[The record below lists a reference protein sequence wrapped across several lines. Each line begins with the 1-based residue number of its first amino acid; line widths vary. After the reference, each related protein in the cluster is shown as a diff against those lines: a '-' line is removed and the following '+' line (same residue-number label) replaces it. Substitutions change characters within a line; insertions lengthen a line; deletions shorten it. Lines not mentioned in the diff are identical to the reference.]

1 MNNAHGVLKLMEV
14 LCYAPSLIGWL
25 AITKHTVLRSLNEI
39 EVLGQGYPELG
50 TYLWWISPLL
60 SSYIPLQ
67 CTGAELS
74 IDSLIKGSKI
84 EQSWPSRNNL
94 QSNRDATSSR
104 YPFIYLQDQPIL
116 QRLLLRSSFFVQG
129 TWVLSCYLLAFAS
142 SSFVQHSLTTPLW
155 AVHPGSCRN
164 PTAAVS
170 HQKCL
175 V

>member
-14 LCYAPSLIGWL
+14 LCCAPSLIGWL
-25 AITKHTVLRSLNEI
+25 EITKRTVLRSLNEI

-94 QSNRDATSSR
+94 QSNREFQGRLRNATSSR
-104 YPFIYLQDQPIL
+104 YP
-116 QRLLLRSSFFVQG
+116 
-129 TWVLSCYLLAFAS
+129 LSTYRISPFCRDCFWDLPSLFKGLGCSLATFW
-142 SSFVQHSLTTPLW
+142 PL
-155 AVHPGSCRN
+155 HPLPLFN
-164 PTAAVS
+164 A
-170 HQKCL
+170 L
-175 V
+175 